1 MIKSGKTTILAT
13 LFLGATLVGG
23 TVAGAAPFS
32 NMPTSVQSQATTN
45 KTEAKKVEFLLGLGL
60 GALIGGLFV
69 HETDRYY
76 NHSYHRHGY
85 HGRRYDNGKYSPC
98 LVPGREIVRAAIAA
112 SIQTQ
117 GISHP
122 IVVVRSFA
130 ANDQTL
136 ES

>member
-85 HGRRYDNGKYSPC
+85 HGRRYDNGKYSPWS
-98 LVPGREIVRAAIAA
+98 RAWQRDC
-112 SIQTQ
+112 S
-117 GISHP
+117 SRY
-122 IVVVRSFA
+122 RSF
-130 ANDQTL
+130 NPNTGYFT
-136 ES
+136 SYSGRKVFCR